1 MFKGIYFKLVTTYL
15 SLFMAIVLLVS
26 FFISS
31 VFYKQF
37 TNQIQEELVNA
48 CVKTNVLM
56 QRYYNNEI
64 TKEELTAWINAMAYI
79 SNLKI
84 YILNPDASV
93 LHKVSESE
101 EMSMNIQIKQ
111 DILKVMEGETV
122 SRMNAVSLNQE
133 SNLVYVGIP
142 LTYNDTVS
150 GVIMAFSPITEM
162 EVLISEVLKIIGIIL
177 VIVILIGTIA
187 ILRVSVKISEPITE
201 ISKYA
206 RRIGKGE
213 EVPDVEIASN
223 DEIGMLAASFNEMKR
238 EIAVSEQM
246 RKEIVANVSHELRT
260 PLTSIIGFIKGI
272 LDGVIPVED
281 HEKYLSI
288 VYNEANRLKELTKD
302 IVDVAKL
309 ESGSIS
315 LNKEKFNLNEL
326 TKEVYTEMEELVKEK
341 NLEFILEE
349 LKSDI
354 SIYADKARIRQVLI
368 NIINNSIKFTDKGYI
383 KVVLDREKD
392 KACISIEDTGSGIKE
407 DKIAYLFDKFYT
419 ANDYGNAT
427 NGAGLGLN
435 IVKNI
440 VDLHGGSIEVLST
453 VGKGTRV
460 NIKI

>member
-1 MFKGIYFKLVTTYL
+1 M
-15 SLFMAIVLLVS
+15 
-26 FFISS
+26 
-31 VFYKQF
+31 
-37 TNQIQEELVNA
+37 VN
-48 CVKTNVLM
+48 C
-56 QRYYNNEI
+56 NNEI
-64 TKEELTAWINAMAYI
+64 GELA
-79 SNLKI
+79 
-84 YILNPDASV
+84 
-93 LHKVSESE
+93 E
-101 EMSMNIQIKQ
+101 
-111 DILKVMEGETV
+111 
-122 SRMNAVSLNQE
+122 
-133 SNLVYVGIP
+133 
-142 LTYNDTVS
+142 
-150 GVIMAFSPITEM
+150 
-162 EVLISEVLKIIGIIL
+162 
-177 VIVILIGTIA
+177 
-187 ILRVSVKISEPITE
+187 
-201 ISKYA
+201 
-206 RRIGKGE
+206 
-213 EVPDVEIASN
+213 
-223 DEIGMLAASFNEMKR
+223 SFNMMAESLEKSDTKR
-238 EIAVSEQM
+238 REFIS
-246 RKEIVANVSHELRT
+246 NVSHEIRS
-260 PLTSIIGFIKGI
+260 PITSIKGFIGGI

-315 LNKEKFNLNEL
+315 LHKEKFNLNEL

-368 NIINNSIKFTDKGYI
+368 NIINNSIKFTEKGYI
-383 KVVLDREKD
+383 KLVLNEEND

>member
-162 EVLISEVLKIIGIIL
+162 KVLISEVLKIIGIIL

-223 DEIGMLAASFNEMKR
+223 DEIGMLAASFNEMKK

-368 NIINNSIKFTDKGYI
+368 NIINNSIKFTEKGYI
-383 KVVLDREKD
+383 KLVLNEEND